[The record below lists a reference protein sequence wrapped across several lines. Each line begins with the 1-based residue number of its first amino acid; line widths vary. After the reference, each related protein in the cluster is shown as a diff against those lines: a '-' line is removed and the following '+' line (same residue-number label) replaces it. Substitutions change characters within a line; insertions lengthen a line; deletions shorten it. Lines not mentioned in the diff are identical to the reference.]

1 MGVEGSAPG
10 VEPDLPADLAPEVP
24 SQPRSVDVGRG
35 SRIGE
40 LQAAP
45 SSRCDAFGWYPT
57 VEATNVLEG
66 LQQASG
72 LVAVG
77 PEGRRVQVGPE
88 GHLGGP
94 GTVETLEQDDS
105 SVVQGLGI

>member
-1 MGVEGSAPG
+1 MRAAYLDGPNHVLRVHRQDHADGELPVVGGVVGVEGSAPG
-10 VEPDLPADLAPEVP
+10 IEPDLPADLAAEVP

-57 VEATNVLEG
+57 AEATNVSEG
-66 LQQASG
+66 L
-72 LVAVG
+72 
-77 PEGRRVQVGPE
+77 
-88 GHLGGP
+88 
-94 GTVETLEQDDS
+94 
-105 SVVQGLGI
+105 